1 MRPIGPKI
9 NFVSIFVSNLI
20 FKKMKKIYFILS
32 CLITVT
38 SFGQVL
44 SDDFNYADNALLTA
58 NGWTAFSGTGTASVD
73 VGVSNGLVYTGY
85 SGTTGFT
92 ASAVGNA
99 ARLDNT
105 GEDVN
110 KNFTIFWKVF
120 TRNNV
125 NPINCC
131 SSKYFFKYY
140 LYLSRFNNISAWN
153 TNTRIGFHCLI
164 VCLILIIVS
173 IFYIFL
179 LFEFCFLL
187 FAFLSFAF
195 CFLFF

>member
-1 MRPIGPKI
+1 
-9 NFVSIFVSNLI
+9 
-20 FKKMKKIYFILS
+20 MKKIYFLLS
-32 CLITVT
+32 CLLTIS

-99 ARLDNT
+99 AKLDNT

-110 KNFTIFWKVF
+110 KNFTTSVTSGSLYYTFL
-120 TRNNV
+120 V
-125 NPINCC
+125 NITSLQFV
-131 SSKYFFKYY
+131 SSHQRSKDT
-140 LYLSRFNNISAWN
+140 LN
-153 TNTRIGFHCLI
+153 HQ
-164 VCLILIIVS
+164 VS
-173 IFYIFL
+173 
-179 LFEFCFLL
+179 
-187 FAFLSFAF
+187 
-195 CFLFF
+195 